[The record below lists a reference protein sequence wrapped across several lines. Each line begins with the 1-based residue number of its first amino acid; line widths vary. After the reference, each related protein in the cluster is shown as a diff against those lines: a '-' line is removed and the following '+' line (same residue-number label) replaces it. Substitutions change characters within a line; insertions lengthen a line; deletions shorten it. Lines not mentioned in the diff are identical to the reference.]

1 MFCAG
6 MSRYPARERKPPTR
20 LVMLPEHDDGTER
33 LRYDEEAVVTKD
45 VIDESMPQELQ
56 EWLEGHSSDSDYTDV
71 SSESGEST
79 SSGSE
84 ISEEDLSEELKD
96 LESEAVDVEAE
107 YLALTHDTNPLMNFI
122 AASSDSSDE
131 YVEEDMDSG
140 SSEEDTEEESED
152 DESDEGDEGESD
164 SE

>member
-1 MFCAG
+1 MAG
-6 MSRYPARERKPPTR
+6 ADGARGQRKPPTR

-79 SSGSE
+79 C
-84 ISEEDLSEELKD
+84 IC
-96 LESEAVDVEAE
+96 
-107 YLALTHDTNPLMNFI
+107 HQQ
-122 AASSDSSDE
+122 
-131 YVEEDMDSG
+131 
-140 SSEEDTEEESED
+140 
-152 DESDEGDEGESD
+152 
-164 SE
+164 

>member
-1 MFCAG
+1 
-6 MSRYPARERKPPTR
+6 
-20 LVMLPEHDDGTER
+20 MLPEHDDGTER

-96 LESEAVDVEAE
+96 
-107 YLALTHDTNPLMNFI
+107 
-122 AASSDSSDE
+122 
-131 YVEEDMDSG
+131 
-140 SSEEDTEEESED
+140 
-152 DESDEGDEGESD
+152 
-164 SE
+164 